1 MGVSTKN
8 IEWVWISVAL
18 TLRSQVKFSENLQNT
33 ISWEHVPQQPQNKL
47 CQGHVNPVSDR
58 ELKLFFRKCKN
69 PPKTFVLSWNCVYI
83 ILFCFFLFFFYMYGN
98 KVEFTYGM
106 CRLQS
111 LQYSLAVTVVVI
123 KNLTLFHVCPRFL
136 EFCKYLSL

>member
-1 MGVSTKN
+1 M
-8 IEWVWISVAL
+8 
-18 TLRSQVKFSENLQNT
+18 
-33 ISWEHVPQQPQNKL
+33 
-47 CQGHVNPVSDR
+47 
-58 ELKLFFRKCKN
+58 
-69 PPKTFVLSWNCVYI
+69 YI
-83 ILFCFFLFFFYMYGN
+83 ILLGFFLFFYMYGN